1 MIADNRQA
9 ALRERRME
17 KAYDLVIRGGTVV
30 DGTGAPAF
38 EADVAVK
45 DGVIAAV
52 GQVSGTGAEEIDARG
67 QVVTPGF
74 VDIHTHYDGQATWDG
89 RMQPSSWHG
98 VTTVVMGNCG
108 VGFAPCKPADHDR
121 LIQLMEGVEDI
132 PFPVLSEG
140 LPWNWE
146 SYPDYLDG
154 LASRR
159 FDVDIGSQLPHA
171 AMRVYVM
178 GERGVNR
185 EPATEADIAAMGA
198 IAKRAMEAGAI
209 GFGTSRTLNHRSS
222 DGSPIATLTAG
233 EDELTGI
240 AMGMAAAGRGVL
252 QVVSDFNDPEAEF
265 DMLERVV
272 AKSGRPL
279 SFSLLQSP
287 RNPEEWRYMLERMSQ
302 AKAAGHTI
310 RAQVATRPVGV
321 LFGLELTANPFSTY
335 GTYKEI
341 KDLPFAE
348 RVARLRDPEFRARLL
363 ADQPDS
369 SRAPGLSPAR
379 AWERIFPMGID
390 SPDYEPTTETSIA
403 AIAAARGLDPREVAL
418 DHMLDGGKGGGRG
431 ILYLPLLNYAQN
443 TLDPAYQMLQH
454 DCVVPGLSDGG
465 AHVGMICDGSFP
477 TTNIVHWTRDRT
489 RGPKLSLEHMIKA
502 QCRDTAETVGLFD
515 RGVLQPGYRADLNV
529 IDYGR
534 LTLRAP
540 EVAYDLPT
548 GGRRL
553 IQRADGYTATIVAGQ
568 VTYRDGEP
576 TEALPGRLLRG
587 GTAAPA
593 AMAAE

>member
-1 MIADNRQA
+1 M
-9 ALRERRME
+9 ER
-17 KAYDLVIRGGTVV
+17 AYDLVVRGGTVV
-30 DGTGAPAF
+30 DGTGAQPF
-38 EADVAVK
+38 EADVAIK
-45 DGVIAAV
+45 DGRIADV
-52 GQVSGTGAEEIDARG
+52 GRIAGAGAEEIDARG
-67 QVVTPGF
+67 KVVAPGF

-108 VGFAPCKPADHDR
+108 VGFAPCKPDDHDR

-132 PFPVLSEG
+132 PFPVLAEG

-154 LASRR
+154 LASRS

-171 AMRVYVM
+171 ALRVYVM

-185 EPATEADIAAMGA
+185 EPATEADIHAMAA

-240 AMGMAAAGRGVL
+240 ALGMAAAGRGVL
-252 QVVSDFNDPEAEF
+252 QVVSDFNDPAEEF
-265 DMLERVV
+265 AMLRRIVER
-272 AKSGRPL
+272 SGRPL

-287 RNPEEWRYMLERMSQ
+287 RDPEQWRFMLEQMSS
-302 AKAAGHTI
+302 AKAAGLQM

-321 LFGLELTANPFSTY
+321 LFGLELTVNPFSSHPSY
-335 GTYKEI
+335 RAI
-341 KDLPFAE
+341 KHLPLAE
-348 RVARLRDPEFRARLL
+348 RVAALRDPEFRARLL
-363 ADQPDS
+363 SEEAENA
-369 SRAPGLSPAR
+369 RAPGLSPAR
-379 AWERIFPMGID
+379 AWDRIYPIGED
-390 SPDYEPTTETSIA
+390 NPDYEPTPDHSIA
-403 AIAAARGLDPREVAL
+403 AIAAERGLDPYAVTL
-418 DHMLDGGKGGGRG
+418 DQMLQNDGRG
-431 ILYLPLLNYAQN
+431 MLYLPLLNYAQN

-477 TTNIVHWTRDRT
+477 TTNLVHWTRDRT
-489 RGPKLSLEHMIKA
+489 RGPKIPLERMIKA

-515 RGVLQPGYRADLNV
+515 RGLLSPGYRADLNV
-529 IDYGR
+529 IDYDR
-534 LTLRAP
+534 LTLKAP
-540 EVAYDLPT
+540 QVAYDLPT

-553 IQRADGYTATIVAGQ
+553 IQRAEGYEATLVAGQ

-576 TEALPGRLLRG
+576 TDALPGRLLRG
-587 GTAAPA
+587 GQAPPA